1 MSQDIAVWTACQR
14 LFNLTPYIVRDDGDK
29 VQFLAQLHEAG
40 LELCDAYEGD
50 SILAIGCDD
59 EDLDNEIF
67 AAIDEFEGKPCI
79 VFAHAMESRLDA
91 SRSLTVVVFRG
102 DTPENRLQAIGLVKA
117 VSLPDEFEDRTQVPA
132 EREGPRQGLGGTTA
146 AKVLVA
152 GASLLGLIILS
163 AVVILP

>member
-1 MSQDIAVWTACQR
+1 MSQDIALWTACQR
-14 LFNLTPYIVRDDGDK
+14 LFNLTPYIVSDDGSK
-29 VQFLAQLHEAG
+29 VQFLAQLQEAG

-50 SILAIGCDD
+50 SILATGCDD

-67 AAIDEFEGKPCI
+67 AAVDEFEGKPCI

-132 EREGPRQGLGGTTA
+132 EREGPRQGLGGKAA
-146 AKVLVA
+146 AKILAA
-152 GASLLGLIILS
+152 GAILLGVTFLI
-163 AVVILP
+163 AVFRMT

>member
-1 MSQDIAVWTACQR
+1 MSQDIALWTACQR
-14 LFNLTPYIVRDDGDK
+14 LFNLTPYIVSDDGSK
-29 VQFLAQLHEAG
+29 VQFLAQLQEAG

-50 SILAIGCDD
+50 SILATGCDD

-67 AAIDEFEGKPCI
+67 AAVDEFEGKPCI

-117 VSLPDEFEDRTQVPA
+117 ISLPDEFEDLTQGPPA
-132 EREGPRQGLGGTTA
+132 LEQSTQAPGITA
-146 AKVLVA
+146 AHKVITALLCLSIIIGVSA
-152 GASLLGLIILS
+152 AYYAS
-163 AVVILP
+163 

>member
-1 MSQDIAVWTACQR
+1 MSQDIALWTACQR
-14 LFNLTPYIVRDDGDK
+14 LFNLTPYIVSDDGSK
-29 VQFLAQLHEAG
+29 VQFLAQLQEAG

-50 SILAIGCDD
+50 SILATGCDD

-67 AAIDEFEGKPCI
+67 AAVDEFEGKPCI

-117 VSLPDEFEDRTQVPA
+117 TSLPDEFEDLTQVHA
-132 EREGPRQGLGGTTA
+132 EREEPRQGLGGKAA
-146 AKVLVA
+146 AKILAA
-152 GASLLGLIILS
+152 GAILLGVTFLI
-163 AVVILP
+163 AVFRMT